1 MWDRNRIVGTGLFA
15 LDVILGE
22 DSRRLGAA
30 LGGSTGNVL
39 SILGALGWTATP
51 VAIFGKDVAGEQICN
66 ELEAIGADLRFVDL
80 SIDHKTN
87 VIYQHQLPQ
96 SCGATH
102 RFSFIC
108 PQCGAKHKPVVDFD
122 STIAGKALAGQSH
135 TDVFY
140 LDRPTLTGY
149 ELAKSYSSSGALVVF
164 EPSTAGNDP
173 ELFEA
178 ILQCAHIVKY
188 ADERFEELSASIPNS
203 VLLEIQTLGPK
214 GLRYRAP
221 SLGREWK
228 TLSAYTLPQLEDTSG
243 AGDWCTAGLV
253 YALLRDGSSKWE
265 ELDYVEIEEALVFG
279 QALSSLNCM
288 TRGAR
293 GLLQVL
299 RPNEVL
305 NLAASLC
312 SSRAKHQRNSPVSVS
327 VNACGGGQFEKLVNQ
342 KARTLDFEGY
352 QAQVCC
358 QLHW

>member
-1 MWDRNRIVGTGLFA
+1 MWSQSRIVGTGLFA

-51 VAIFGKDVAGEQICN
+51 VATFGKDIAGEQLCN

-80 SIDHKTN
+80 SSDHRTN

-96 SCGATH
+96 NCGATH
-102 RFSFIC
+102 RFSFTC
-108 PQCGAKHKPVVDFD
+108 PHCGAKQKPVVDFD
-122 STIAGKALAGQSH
+122 SRIAGKALAGQSC

-149 ELAKSYSSSGALVVF
+149 ELAKSYSASGALVVF
-164 EPSTAGNDP
+164 EPSTAGDDP
-173 ELFEA
+173 ELFEK
-178 ILQCAHIVKY
+178 LLRCAHIVKY
-188 ADERFEELSASIPNS
+188 ADERFEELSSSVPNS
-203 VLLEIQTLGPK
+203 VLFEIQTLGSK

-221 SLGREWK
+221 ALSREWRAL
-228 TLSAYTLPQLEDTSG
+228 TAYTLPQLEDTSG

-253 YALLRDGSSKWE
+253 YALLNDRPSRWDKLSYS
-265 ELDYVEIEEALVFG
+265 EIEKALVFG
-279 QALSSLNCM
+279 QALSSLNCL

-299 RPNEVL
+299 HPTEIL
-305 NLAASLC
+305 NLAAGLC
-312 SSRAKHQRNSPVSVS
+312 SRRANARENSPISVS
-327 VNACGGGQFEKLVNQ
+327 TCEGGQFEKLASQ
-342 KARTLDFEGY
+342 KAQPLNLEDY
-352 QAQVCC
+352 HSQVCC
-358 QLHW
+358 RTHW